1 MRALRNAPGS
11 QLATIVGDPVAARES
26 VQRFVDVGV
35 DELIL
40 VQQMGTV
47 PHEIVMESLRTFAED
62 VMPHFA

>member
-1 MRALRNAPGS
+1 M
-11 QLATIVGDPVAARES
+11 AARES